1 MEFKFNTGRLYT
13 TQGQF
18 IRAKVDTD
26 GSIIFADDSRAI
38 DGRVAASKLVD
49 LSSAR
54 EIEFYVMAAYDRN
67 EYTRDE
73 ATFAYLMRPAQ
84 PDAAN
89 QGGATPGASSVL
101 ADELDDQDADVVEAF
116 ERSGP
121 RSPERVILAEPVG
134 ALSDETLAAIAVVA
148 LMQALWEDA
157 NGRRRDEEGK
167 KPRTRRGYARLLA
180 TVDGF
185 GGPMSDRYRAIAL
198 RDYYENETS
207 PVR

>member
-1 MEFKFNTGRLYT
+1 MEIKFNTGRQYT
-13 TQGQF
+13 AQGQA
-18 IRAKVDTD
+18 IRAKLCAD
-26 GSIIFADDSRAI
+26 GSIIFADDSRGV
-38 DGRVAASKLVD
+38 DGRVAKPMVPVTLNNIRHLV
-49 LSSAR
+49 
-54 EIEFYVMAAYDRN
+54 MWAYDHN
-67 EYTRDE
+67 KTTRDHE
-73 ATFAYLMRPAQ
+73 TWEYLMMRPAAQ

-121 RSPERVILAEPVG
+121 RSPEPAAWFTE
-134 ALSDETLAAIAVVA
+134 ETLAAIAVVA

-167 KPRTRRGYARLLA
+167 KPRTRRGYARLLS
-180 TVDGF
+180 TVDCLA
-185 GGPMSDRYRAIAL
+185 GPMSDRYRATAL
-198 RDYYENETS
+198 RDYFENETC